1 MEPVQGTVGVVEAVA
16 TTHTDGSRNKR
27 KKKLEARELGGGG
40 GGGGGSAGGIIGV
53 SALPTGP
60 ADPRGVANAS
70 DHYSDGEPMERIPTP
85 PSNLLRTDGMQI
97 RACRTP
103 QDIRV
108 YIYMCVSLFSFPT
121 FSSSSSSL
129 FLRLLDFYRRSFPR
143 PLFKSENHF
152 FQVN

>member
-108 YIYMCVSLFSFPT
+108 YIYISVCFSFFFSNLFFFLFFVISVASRFLPPIHSPAT
-121 FSSSSSSL
+121 F
-129 FLRLLDFYRRSFPR
+129 
-143 PLFKSENHF
+143 
-152 FQVN
+152 